1 MKAQLMNLLKNGAIR
16 QRYRILCH
24 GKFPFLDDEKF
35 FHKHA
40 PPFAIRHIAFTRST
54 SGEAKYITTLDVTL
68 DNSSMVSSAGIREY
82 FVKAYHPIVG
92 SNSCSKELK
101 SCKDKSIMMA
111 LLEVTFNHPVTGEE
125 VKVVID

>member
-1 MKAQLMNLLKNGAIR
+1 MNLLKNGAIR

-24 GKFPFLDDEKF
+24 GKFPSLDNETF

-40 PPFAIRHIAFTRST
+40 PPFALQHIAFTRST
-54 SGEAKYITTLDVTL
+54 SGEGKCLTTLDVVL
-68 DNSSMVSSAGIREY
+68 NNSSTISSAGIREY
-82 FVKAYHPIVG
+82 FVQVYHPIVG
-92 SNSCSKELK
+92 SNSCSKESK

-125 VKVVID
+125 VKVTID